1 MYIQPS
7 AQNVTNLISSCS
19 WSELHGAQ
27 QLSVCLGIGHF
38 VFGECNLFF
47 KDFLIGTILTN
58 NPQGLIW
65 VIFVMDTNIQGL
77 VSELPSKNYENCFVA
92 A

>member
-7 AQNVTNLISSCS
+7 AQNVAVLISRCS

-27 QLSVCLGIGHF
+27 QLSVHLGIGQF
-38 VFGECNLFF
+38 IFGECNLF
-47 KDFLIGTILTN
+47 KDFLIRTILTN
-58 NPQGLIW
+58 NPQGLIC

-77 VSELPSKNYENCFVA
+77 VSELPSKNYRSCFVA